1 MSYIEN
7 MNAPDPA
14 RRRRARN
21 SRVEVK
27 VARGLDDLL
36 MVYAIR
42 ASVYMAEQDCPFAE
56 EFDGNDHCA
65 THFIGLY
72 DGEPAGCL
80 RVRFFQE
87 FVKLERLA
95 VRRAYRRST
104 LAFDLVRYGF
114 EFSRRKGFKKVY
126 GHAREG
132 LEPFWARFGGKPMGG
147 RSEFAFSDYTY
158 TEMVADIADE
168 GDAISLDSDPMTIL
182 RPEGDWD
189 RPGVLE
195 YSAHRGARRP
205 VADNSVTK
213 FRDS

>member
-1 MSYIEN
+1 MSYVED
-7 MNAPDPA
+7 MEPPDPA
-14 RRRRARN
+14 IRRRARN

-42 ASVYMAEQDCPFAE
+42 AAVYMAEQECPFAE

-65 THFIGLY
+65 THFIGLH

-80 RVRFFQE
+80 RVRFFQQ

-95 VRRAYRRST
+95 VRKAYRRST

-114 EFSRRKGFKKVY
+114 EFARRKGFKKVY

-132 LEPFWARFGGKPMGG
+132 LEPFWARFGGKPIDG
-147 RSEFAFSDYTY
+147 RPDFVFSDYAY

-168 GDAISLDSDPMTIL
+168 GDAISLNTDPMTIL

-195 YSAHRGARRP
+195 YSRHRSPRRP
-205 VADNSVTK
+205 LDDNSVAK
-213 FRDS
+213 LREI